1 MTDAPPPGRSG
12 SRPLT
17 LPGDV
22 MRDAGRHVIDMICAH
37 LREGAADPVTA
48 RLPPET
54 AKELRAQPV
63 PLAPADP
70 LQVLGELG
78 PLLRSGNT
86 HPDHPR
92 FLGFVPSPGNYMG
105 VLAAALAAGFAVPTG
120 WSFSGPVSTAIEKTT
135 IAWLVELLGLPP
147 ETGGLFV
154 SGGSTATLHALTVAR
169 DTTAG
174 SRHDRATAYCSDQ
187 THFSVDRA
195 LHVLGISRDRVRH
208 LPTGTDGRLDV
219 RQVEELV
226 RADRRAGLQPFAV
239 IANAGTTGTGA
250 VDPLEDLS
258 ALCSRNRLWL
268 HVDGAFGAAA
278 AITEEGRC
286 AVPGLPLA
294 DSLTL
299 DPHKWLF
306 QPAELGCVLLR
317 RPELLRESFGVS
329 RPSYLSGAGGAD
341 DGDLMQYGI
350 QQTREFRALKLWLSL
365 KVFGAQAFRGA
376 VAAGMRLAEDI
387 GKIIAARDDLEL
399 TTAPS
404 LGVLTFRPAPPA
416 LALVA
421 RDQADTIIDRAVGE
435 IAERLADSGDA
446 LVMPTLVADR
456 RVLRLCTINP
466 RADVRELEAVVDG
479 IAVLA
484 DELITGV
491 LTEPG
496 RTP

>member
-1 MTDAPPPGRSG
+1 
-12 SRPLT
+12 
-17 LPGDV
+17 

-37 LREGAADPVTA
+37 LDEGAAEPVTA
-48 RLPPET
+48 RLPPQT
-54 AKELRAQPV
+54 AKELRDQPV
-63 PLAPADP
+63 PLSPADP

-92 FLGFVPSPGNYMG
+92 FLAFVPSPGNYMG

-174 SRHDRATAYCSDQ
+174 SQYDRATAYCSDQ
-187 THFSVDRA
+187 THFSVGRA

-208 LPTGTDGRLDV
+208 LPTGMDGRLDV
-219 RQVEELV
+219 RQVEERV
-226 RADRRAGLQPFAV
+226 RADRRAGLTPFAV

-250 VDPLEDLS
+250 VDPLADLS
-258 ALCSRNRLWL
+258 ALCSRHRLWF

-278 AITEEGRC
+278 AITEEGRR

-294 DSLTL
+294 DSLSI

-306 QPAELGCVLLR
+306 QPAEIGCVLLR
-317 RPELLRESFGVS
+317 RPELLRQSFGVPH
-329 RPSYLSGAGGAD
+329 PSYLSGA
-341 DGDLMQYGI
+341 DGTDEDLMQYGI

-365 KVFGAQAFRGA
+365 KVFGARAFRDA
-376 VAAGMRLAEDI
+376 VAAGMQLAEDV
-387 GKIIAARDDLEL
+387 GKHIASRDDLEL
-399 TTAPS
+399 VTAPS
-404 LGVLTFRPAPPA
+404 LGVLTFRPIAR
-416 LALVA
+416 ALVP
-421 RDQADTIIDRAVGE
+421 RDRLDRITDRVVGA
-435 IAERLADSGDA
+435 IAERLAESGDA
-446 LVMPTLVADR
+446 LVMPALVADR

-479 IAVLA
+479 VAALA
-484 DELITGV
+484 DELITDL
-491 LTEPG
+491 LTEPR